1 MDSGHCEKPTVSD
14 AKRVG
19 PVNNFNRALPR
30 RTFLRGL
37 GATMALPLLDSMVPA
52 ASALGPSKPP
62 VRLGYV
68 YTPNGIIGASE
79 KSPRPFMWTP
89 RTVGADFEFSPTMKA
104 LEPFREHINVFS
116 GLAQVNG
123 RALGDGPGDHARA
136 TATFLTGVHPR
147 KTGGADFRLGISADQ
162 IAARELGKYTQL
174 SSLELGLEPQPLAGN
189 CDSGYTCAYMSMSW
203 RGPTSPLPADIN
215 PRTVFERLF
224 GDGDS
229 TDPKARMARLES
241 QRSVLDYVTSS
252 LTRLRMGLGAGD
264 KRKLEEYLESVR
276 DIERRVQLAEDQNAT
291 LELPRIER
299 PSAIPDDYLQYS
311 KLMLDMMVVAWQT
324 DMTRVASF
332 MLGRDGSNR
341 AYREIGISDGHHS
354 ISHHQGDPE
363 KVEKLIKIDELH
375 VGMFAYLLKKL
386 KETPDGDGTLL
397 DHSMVLFGSSLSES
411 NIHTHDDLPIV
422 LAGGAGGQ
430 LKGNRHLVYHRETP
444 LNNLFLNMFDLAGLP
459 HIDAFGDSTGR
470 LTAL

>member
-1 MDSGHCEKPTVSD
+1 MTILNH
-14 AKRVG
+14 
-19 PVNNFNRALPR
+19 ALPR

-37 GATMALPLLDSMVPA
+37 GATLALPFLDSMLPRVSAAGQPA
-52 ASALGPSKPP
+52 PP

-68 YTPNGIIGASE
+68 YTPNGIIGACD

-89 RTVGADFEFSPTMKA
+89 KTAGGNFEFSPTMKA
-104 LEPFREHINVFS
+104 LEPFREQINVFS

-147 KTGGADFRLGISADQ
+147 KTGGADFQLGISADQ
-162 IAARELGKYTQL
+162 IAAKELGKQTQL

-203 RGPTSPLPADIN
+203 RGPTSPLPAEIN

-229 TDPKARMARLES
+229 TDAGTRLARLER
-241 QRSVLDYVTSS
+241 QKSVLDYVTGS
-252 LTRLRMGLGAGD
+252 LSRLRMALGSGD
-264 KRKLEEYLESVR
+264 KRKLEEYLDAVR
-276 DIERRVQLAEDQNAT
+276 DIERRIQLAEAQNAT
-291 LELPRIER
+291 IQLPHIDR
-299 PSAIPDDYLQYS
+299 PSAIPDDYLQYT
-311 KLMLDMMVVAWQT
+311 KLMIDMQVVGWQT

-354 ISHHQGDPE
+354 ISHHQSDPE

-375 VGMFAYLLKKL
+375 VAMFAYLLEKL
-386 KETPDGDGTLL
+386 KATPDGDGTLL
-397 DHSMVLFGSSLSES
+397 DHSMVLFGSSISES

-422 LAGGAGGQ
+422 LAGGANGR
-430 LKGNRHLVYHRETP
+430 LKGNRHLVYPKETP
-444 LNNLFLNMFDLAGLP
+444 LNNMFLNMFDLAGLP
-459 HIDAFGDSTGR
+459 HIDGFGDSTGR
-470 LTAL
+470 LTDL